1 SFLKKQEGPFRIF
14 QAADDKPPN
23 WYQYHEIQNIQGYHA
38 AKIKDYQKFLE
49 RSGLEARNR
58 FGLPAFL
65 GKYFDVVMNDGR
77 PSLQK
82 VPEERISHERMRAD
96 NAIMDMLNVKYLLS
110 LYPIPDEKYRL
121 VQQGRPS
128 VYENTTVLPRAY
140 FVDEVKVLADNDA
153 FFDYLMSGDFDPHK
167 QAVLTE
173 EPEVQI
179 VPSSQNKV
187 EVTSFGIHEIALK
200 AEVDQPALLVV
211 SEMYY
216 PAGWLALVDGEE
228 TKIYRADGILRAI
241 FLQPGQH
248 NIQFVFSPTTF
259 KLGFGITV
267 FILVSLLGLLF
278 YGLRNEKKETQL
290 ATN

>member
-1 SFLKKQEGPFRIF
+1 
-14 QAADDKPPN
+14 
-23 WYQYHEIQNIQGYHA
+23 
-38 AKIKDYQKFLE
+38 
-49 RSGLEARNR
+49 
-58 FGLPAFL
+58 
-65 GKYFDVVMNDGR
+65 
-77 PSLQK
+77 
-82 VPEERISHERMRAD
+82 
-96 NAIMDMLNVKYLLS
+96 
-110 LYPIPDEKYRL
+110 
-121 VQQGRPS
+121 QQGRPS

-140 FVDEVKVLADNDA
+140 FVDEIKVLADNDA

-211 SEMYY
+211 SEVYY

-259 KLGFGITV
+259 KLGLGITA